1 MKIWSV
7 LSGKQQFHLFIS
19 IITNKNDERCALF
32 KITYPQATGKPLVW
46 MPSAQVDLFL
56 PFTDEHQFCADC
68 GNCAEV
74 LQALGAVTLQQIP
87 ERVIWVLS
95 KLVNN

>member
-1 MKIWSV
+1 
-7 LSGKQQFHLFIS
+7 
-19 IITNKNDERCALF
+19 
-32 KITYPQATGKPLVW
+32 